1 MPEKTQA
8 EIVYSLVEYTA
19 AFKRPLF
26 GAPSP
31 PHALIAGVLDALEPL
46 GYAFGGVEITAPQT
60 QTLNLGDLAVIFRR
74 AHPAVPARSF
84 ALSLSKIYVRA
95 ENLDWAEADQFAA
108 SHVAA
113 VQAVREKGGAE
124 IQSQQLV
131 VQMHIQLKE
140 RSRKDVT
147 VPLLSPVAL
156 KLLEGE
162 PDFSGVVLYQG
173 KAVLVI
179 DASAAYANGL
189 FVRISREHPAHA
201 TLQDLAAAL
210 RADEERVFG
219 VLGLEGEL

>member
-31 PHALIAGVLDALEPL
+31 PHELIAGVLDALEPL
-46 GYAFGGVEITAPQT
+46 GYAFGGVEPTTP

-74 AHPAVPARSF
+74 AKPAAPARSF

-95 ENLDWAEADQFAA
+95 ENLDWTEADQFVA

-131 VQMHIQLKE
+131 AQMHIQLKE

-147 VPLLSPVAL
+147 VPLLSPVAA
-156 KLLEGE
+156 KLLEGD
-162 PDFSGVVLYQG
+162 PDFSGVVLFQG
-173 KAVLVI
+173 KAILVI

-189 FVRISREHPAHA
+189 FVRISREHPADA